1 MPKRIPAPV
10 KPEVLVWARTSA
22 RLSLAQAARKIKL
35 AEEQLEAWENG
46 KVNPTIPQ
54 LRKLGE
60 AYKRPIA
67 VFFLSEPPKDFSPQ
81 KEFRRL
87 PGKAPGFES
96 PELVQAIRKAYYQRA
111 AALELSE
118 ILSASPP
125 SIEESVHP
133 TLDQEQAGQY
143 IRESLGV
150 SWEDQASWSRPHAAL
165 AAWRTAIESKGIL
178 VFQTGDA
185 PLGEMRG
192 TCIPDQPFPI
202 ILVNSKDAPH
212 GRVFTLIHEY
222 VHVLLHAAGHK
233 TSRMEGVQF
242 PEDQS
247 LEIAANAFAAAALL
261 PRDPFLEVAE
271 NYPAAVH
278 GDDSA
283 LRLLS
288 QRVKVSPET
297 VLRRLVTL
305 RKSQQS
311 TYRQKRESWGNEVW
325 YVQASKG
332 GPGPIPQHVKVLA
345 RDGRGFARMVFDA
358 YDRRLIS
365 TSAAS
370 DYLGTK
376 PNHFSNIRQELSMTS
391 GDKRG

>member
-10 KPEVLVWARTSA
+10 KPEVLAWARASA
-22 RLSLAQAARKIKL
+22 RMSLAQTARKVKL
-35 AEEQLEAWENG
+35 TEEQLKAWEDG
-46 KVNPTIPQ
+46 DGSPTIPQ

-67 VFFLSEPPKDFSPQ
+67 VFFLSEPPRDFSPQ

-87 PGKAPGFES
+87 PGEVPGSES
-96 PELVQAIRKAYYQRA
+96 PDLVQAIRKAYYQRA
-111 AALELSE
+111 AAIELSE
-118 ILSASPP
+118 ILGTPP
-125 SIEESVHP
+125 PRIEESIHP

-150 SWEDQASWSRPHAAL
+150 SWEDQANWSSPYAAL
-165 AAWRTAIESKGIL
+165 SAWRSAIESKGIL

-185 PLGEMRG
+185 PLQEMRG

-202 ILVNSKDAPH
+202 ILINSKDAPH

-222 VHVLLHAAGHK
+222 VHVLFHAAGHQ
-233 TSRMEGVQF
+233 TSRMDGVRS
-242 PEDQS
+242 PEEQS
-247 LEIAANAFAAAALL
+247 LEVAANAFAAAALL
-261 PRDPFLEVAE
+261 PKNLFLEVAE
-271 NYPAAVH
+271 KYPAAVH
-278 GDDSA
+278 GDDTA

-288 QRVKVSPET
+288 QSVKVSPET

-311 TYRQKRESWGNEVW
+311 TYRRKRESWGNKVW
-325 YVQASKG
+325 YIRPNAG
-332 GPGPIPQHVKVLA
+332 GAIPQHVKVLA

-376 PNHFSNIRQELSMTS
+376 PNHFSNIRQELAMGAGT
-391 GDKRG
+391 KRR

>member
-10 KPEVLVWARTSA
+10 KPEVLAWARTSA
-22 RLSLAQAARKIKL
+22 RLNLSDAARKTKIT
-35 AEEQLEAWENG
+35 EEQLSAWEKG
-46 KVNPTIPQ
+46 DGSPTIPQ
-54 LRKLGE
+54 LRKLGA

-67 VFFLSEPPKDFSPQ
+67 VFFLPEPPKDFSPQ

-87 PGKAPGFES
+87 PGEAPGTES

-111 AALELSE
+111 AAIELSE
-118 ILSASPP
+118 ILSTPP
-125 SIEESVHP
+125 HTIEEQLHP
-133 TLDQEQAGQY
+133 NLNQEQAGAY
-143 IRESLGV
+143 IRDSLGV
-150 SWEDQASWSRPHAAL
+150 SWENQINWPSPHAAL
-165 AAWRTAIESKGIL
+165 AAWRTAIEAKGIL

-185 PLGEMRG
+185 PLREMRG

-202 ILVNSKDAPH
+202 ILINSKDAPH

-222 VHVLLHAAGHK
+222 VHVLMHAAGHQ
-233 TSRMEGVQF
+233 TSRMEGMRS
-242 PEDQS
+242 PEEQK

-261 PRDPFLEVAE
+261 PQTPFLKLAE
-271 NYPAAVH
+271 KYPAANH
-278 GDDSA
+278 GDDNA

-288 QRVKVSPET
+288 QRVKVSPEG

-311 TYRQKRESWGNEVW
+311 TYRHKRDSWGNKVW
-325 YVQASKG
+325 YVKTGTG
-332 GPGPIPQHVKVLA
+332 GAIPQHVKVLS

-376 PNHFSNIRQELSMTS
+376 PTHFANIRQELSVGPGS
-391 GDKRG
+391 SR